1 MKELAMLILGVFCAL
16 VLLGVAQ
23 QGAGDVL
30 TQAIES
36 ALN

>member
-1 MKELAMLILGVFCAL
+1 MMLVLGAFVAL
-16 VLLGVAQ
+16 VLLGVANQ
-23 QGAGDVL
+23 AIGQAL